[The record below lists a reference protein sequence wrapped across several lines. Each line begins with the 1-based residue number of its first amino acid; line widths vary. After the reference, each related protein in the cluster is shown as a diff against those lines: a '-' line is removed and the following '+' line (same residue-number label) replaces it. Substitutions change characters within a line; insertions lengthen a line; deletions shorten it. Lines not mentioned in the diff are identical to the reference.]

1 MTKSRAHLI
10 VALLAITASLNYL
23 PSRSLLGA
31 VSPEALVALR
41 FGVGAL
47 VVLFLFPKK
56 TINLPL
62 KNLAAGACTGM
73 LFGLALIPL
82 YLSLRTT
89 HSGVTAFLVGTCA
102 VFAPIFEYVALR
114 RIPSRYQIIGLVV
127 AIVGT
132 AFLSFHGDLSL
143 DAGSLWGLLSAV
155 IFGLWSVAVS
165 FFRQQVPSLDLGLGQ
180 IYGTALLFALIAL
193 GTSGIPFGALTSTMW
208 LCLIYLGAVSV
219 ALRFLLQSHVQGFT
233 TATNVEIIFLLEP
246 LFAFLWAAI
255 FAGEVATQLQIFG
268 CILVTLGVLVAQK
281 SERRPIVERHS
292 VASGN
297 IVKSNC

>member
-1 MTKSRAHLI
+1 MTKSRAHFI

-23 PSRSLLGA
+23 PSRYVLSV

-41 FGVGAL
+41 FGVGAIF
-47 VVLFLFPKK
+47 VLLLFPKK
-56 TINLPL
+56 TINLPP
-62 KNLAAGACTGM
+62 KNLAAGACTGI

-102 VFAPIFEYVALR
+102 LFAPIFEYFVLR
-114 RIPSRYQIIGLVV
+114 RIPSRYQIVGLLI
-127 AIVGT
+127 AIIGT
-132 AFLSFHGDLSL
+132 AFLSIQGNLSL

-155 IFGLWSVAVS
+155 IFGLWSVAIS
-165 FFRQQVPSLDLGLGQ
+165 FFRQTVPSLDLGLGQ

-208 LCLIYLGAVSV
+208 LCLLYLGVISV
-219 ALRFLLQSHVQGFT
+219 ALRFLMQTYVQGFT
-233 TATNVEIIFLLEP
+233 SATNVEIIFLLEP
-246 LFAFLWAAI
+246 LFAFLWAGV
-255 FAGEVATQLQIFG
+255 FADEVATSLQIVG

-281 SERRPIVERHS
+281 PEKPLVVRSET
-292 VASGN
+292 AT
-297 IVKSNC
+297 